1 VNKKESFQTPACSEL
16 VRKAE
21 RELGAFISAVAELYG
36 AEDAR
41 LSAIDWL
48 DQFESIN
55 NMPGSTSH
63 DWRLV
68 TIRAT
73 VRLVKRLRVKHPL
86 PNIAVP
92 PTDTKLLATTSSSC
106 FAFRRLLWSLHR
118 EFDASME
125 CSAKS
130 EEKTAL
136 NCTSGGY

>member
-1 VNKKESFQTPACSEL
+1 VNKQESFQSPACSEL

-36 AEDAR
+36 AEQAR

-55 NMPGSTSH
+55 NLPGSTSH

-73 VRLVKRLRVKHPL
+73 VRLVKRLRVKPPL
-86 PNIAVP
+86 PNIAAP
-92 PTDTKLLATTSSSC
+92 PTDTNVSAIPSYNC
-106 FAFRRLLWSLHR
+106 FPFRRLV
-118 EFDASME
+118 
-125 CSAKS
+125 
-130 EEKTAL
+130 
-136 NCTSGGY
+136 

>member
-1 VNKKESFQTPACSEL
+1 VNKQESFQSPACSEL

-36 AEDAR
+36 AEQAR

-55 NMPGSTSH
+55 NLPGSTSH

-73 VRLVKRLRVKHPL
+73 VRLVKRLRVKPPL
-86 PNIAVP
+86 PNIAAS
-92 PTDTKLLATTSSSC
+92 PTDTNVSAIPSSNC
-106 FAFRRLLWSLHR
+106 FAFGRLV
-118 EFDASME
+118 
-125 CSAKS
+125 
-130 EEKTAL
+130 
-136 NCTSGGY
+136 